1 MWWLARTVPCRCPP
15 TGPALAAVSPAP
27 AHDAAW
33 RGTTPAKAGGSRGS
47 SGANGVLKPGASAG
61 PCRRSPAA
69 TVADTT
75 NQNEPPRADSLFCT
89 GTDKMKK
96 INISI
101 LDYGLQKNIV
111 ISTPGTLFSIIKT
124 VELSFTREQ
133 LNKRAIEFERNA
145 HQLIN
150 IAENFIKSFNDIELR
165 IKQLHQSYK
174 NIGTKVEGKQGLI
187 RHLRTIAKGVGR
199 ELVKTTINEKDTDDK
214 K

>member
-1 MWWLARTVPCRCPP
+1 MFI
-15 TGPALAAVSPAP
+15 
-27 AHDAAW
+27 
-33 RGTTPAKAGGSRGS
+33 
-47 SGANGVLKPGASAG
+47 PGDHYILEAFKG
-61 PCRRSPAA
+61 DP
-69 TVADTT
+69 
-75 NQNEPPRADSLFCT
+75 
-89 GTDKMKK
+89 
-96 INISI
+96 SI

-133 LNKRAIEFERNA
+133 LNKNAIEFERNA

-150 IAENFIKSFNDIELR
+150 IAENFIKSFNDIDQR
-165 IKQLHQSYK
+165 IKQLHQTYK

-199 ELVKTTINEKDTDDK
+199 ELEKTTINENDTDDK